1 MALSLINT
9 LKSYIPDVLQSR
21 IVADPTPP
29 NKYFAE
35 DYLAAVLF
43 VDISGFTA
51 LTEQFAARGPSG
63 AEDIS
68 AVLNNFYG
76 QWINIIKGY
85 GGDIIKFAG
94 DGLLV
99 IWQYQNL
106 EKATLLAAQTAL
118 EARKELEN
126 FRVGE
131 RTLSTRIAL
140 GAGQITLTGL
150 GGVFNRWEMVITG
163 DALDQIVKAQP
174 NLQPGQIVV
183 SAEAWKNLK
192 GHGVG
197 VPAQAENMLLNGINV
212 QVPKEAARVFPLEE
226 NSIPALRSYI
236 PGAIAR
242 RIDAGQSDWLA
253 ELRRITSLF
262 INIPEMTRGSDPEA
276 AQKLAQIL
284 QSAIYRYEGSVN
296 KIAVDEKG
304 VSVLAAFG
312 LPPFSH
318 EDDPLRGI
326 LAAQDIKKII
336 EDLGLTSY
344 IGVATGRV
352 FCGVIGNEKRREY
365 TINGDAVNLSA
376 RLMFAAGMGLPV
388 PDGSQ
393 ATILCDT
400 TTYEAAKNR
409 VGFTSLASINVRG
422 KSQPV
427 AVFVPNTRHTKGMGQ
442 VALTDIIGR
451 ETEIFTLAEA
461 LRALITKESRVVI
474 IEGEAGLGK
483 SRLVEEVFRQA
494 NAMNINIFL
503 GLGEAIEQNSPYHV
517 WKNIVSRIFQL
528 NELQNSTEQKLV
540 FEKMMEEDAGFKE
553 RAPLLGAVLPFTIP
567 DNENTVNISGDARA
581 LAMQQLVIER
591 LNLLTN
597 EKPIALVIEDVHW
610 LDASSWSLLNLV
622 AQRVS
627 PLLIIM
633 TNRPMGNYPPLEYT
647 QLKERSSSR
656 FLSLAPLDNS
666 NIEALLCQR
675 LDVNK
680 LPVELVDFIRNKAE
694 GHPFYSEELVYA
706 LRDGRYIEIKDRE
719 CQITSNAG
727 NLNEL
732 NLPGSLEGV
741 ITSRIDRMPPS
752 HQLTL
757 KVASVV
763 GRVFALKELSAIYP
777 IKTELSALPEYLNNL
792 ETQELTV
799 LDSPEPDVSYLFKHI
814 ITQEVAY
821 NLLLFSQ
828 RRSLHRAMAEWYEDS
843 FVRDLVTYYPVLAHH
858 WKQADVPVKAIEY
871 LEKSGG
877 TAFRNGAYREAIQFL
892 SQALE
897 KAKALKGETIP
908 PLKEANWLRL
918 MGEAYMGLGQMDA
931 ARESFRKA
939 ATLLKHPSPA
949 TSTGI
954 IFGLLYEWIIQ
965 SLHRRFPSFFIGRL
979 RSQDK
984 ELQEAAQIFTH
995 LGHVNYIKLESIPML
1010 YHALAGLNL
1019 SEDGGSMSPARVWTL
1034 GTASAILGFIP
1045 SHKHAK
1051 YYAEQALKAS
1061 TQVDDPRS
1069 RSWTY
1074 LAVGTYQLGI
1084 AQWDTSRASLLKVKE
1099 LASQAY
1105 DNHLEGNAEV
1115 VLAGMEYYRGAD
1127 FQISKK
1133 HYDHL
1138 LAQSRHSGN
1147 HLQLTWATYGI
1158 SFLHI
1163 RHGQYEQAREN
1174 AKDGDALDNTPINV
1188 AHLNG
1193 IRAISNWRLGNENEA
1208 IQNCIIALPI
1218 LISLPTQVYSLLMG
1232 YRMVAL
1238 VTFEA
1243 WEAGKTFDIPGWQSI
1258 TEIKKTAATLQNLFK
1273 KYTRTFLIGKPSQL
1287 FFAGWEAWLEGNEK
1301 AAFRAWEASAES
1313 AKQLSMP
1320 WDEAIALREIGK
1332 RIKNDVRRE
1341 YLQRA
1346 HTLFTT
1352 SQAFKDAN
1360 ETQALL
1366 DQRSD

>member
-21 IVADPTPP
+21 IGADPTPP
-29 NKYFAE
+29 NKYFSE
-35 DYLAAVLF
+35 THPAAVLF

-51 LTEQFAARGPSG
+51 LTEQFAAIGPSG

-76 QWINIIKGY
+76 QWINIIKSY

-99 IWQYQNL
+99 IWQYSNL

-118 EARKELEN
+118 QAHRELEH
-126 FRVGE
+126 FRAGE

-140 GAGQITLTGL
+140 GAGEIILTGL

-163 DALDQIVKAQP
+163 DAVDQIVRAQP
-174 NLQPGQIVV
+174 NLKPGQIVV
-183 SAEAWKNLK
+183 SAEAWKKLN
-192 GHGVG
+192 GHGLG
-197 VPAQAENMLLNGINV
+197 VPGQGENMLLDGINA
-212 QVPKEAARVFPLEE
+212 QVPREAARVFNLEE

-262 INIPEMTRGSDPEA
+262 INIPEMTHGTDPET

-284 QSAIYRYEGSVN
+284 QSSIYRYEGSVN
-296 KIAVDEKG
+296 KIAVDDKG
-304 VSVLAAFG
+304 VSLLAAFG

-336 EDLGLTSY
+336 EDLGLTAY

-376 RLMFAAGMGLPV
+376 RLMYAAGMGLPV
-388 PDGSQ
+388 PDGSR

-400 TTYEAAKNR
+400 ATFEAAKNR

-427 AVFVPNTRHTKGMGQ
+427 AIFVPNERHAKGTGQ

-451 ETEIFTLAEA
+451 DTEIFTLADS

-474 IEGEAGLGK
+474 IEGEAGFGK
-483 SRLVEEVFRQA
+483 SRLLEEVFRQA
-494 NAMNINIFL
+494 NAMNVNVLL
-503 GLGEAIEQNSPYHV
+503 GLSEAIEQNTPYHV
-517 WKNIVSRIFQL
+517 WKNIVARIFQL
-528 NELQNSTEQKLV
+528 NDQENTAAQKLA
-540 FEKMMEEDAGFKE
+540 FEKIMEADEDFKD
-553 RAPLLGAVLPFTIP
+553 RAPLLGAVLPFMLA

-581 LAMQQLVIER
+581 LAMQQLIIER
-591 LNLLTN
+591 LNQIASET
-597 EKPIALVIEDVHW
+597 PIALVIEDVHW
-610 LDASSWSLLNLV
+610 LDASSWSLLNAV

-633 TNRPMGNYPPLEYT
+633 TNRPMGNHPPLEYT
-647 QLKERSSSR
+647 QLKEKPTSR
-656 FLSLAPLDNS
+656 FLSLNALDNQ

-675 LDVNK
+675 LNVDK
-680 LPVELVDFIRNKAE
+680 LPLELVRFIHNKAE

-706 LRDGRYIEIKDRE
+706 LRDGNFIEIKNRE
-719 CQITSNAG
+719 CQLSSSAE
-727 NLNEL
+727 NLDEL

-763 GRVFALKELSAIYP
+763 GRVFALRELSAIYP
-777 IKTELSALPEYLNNL
+777 IKTELAALPEYLNNL
-792 ETQELTV
+792 ENQELTV

-828 RRSLHRAMAEWYEDS
+828 RRSLHRAMAEWYENS

-858 WKQADVPVKAIEY
+858 WKQADVPYKAIEY
-871 LEKSGG
+871 LEKSAHM
-877 TAFRNGAYREAIQFL
+877 AFRNGAYLESIQFF

-897 KAKALKGETIP
+897 KAKALKDQ
-908 PLKEANWLRL
+908 PLPAIKEAGWLRSI
-918 MGEAYMGLGQMDA
+918 GEAQMGLGQMDA
-931 ARESFRKA
+931 ARETLRRA
-939 ATLLKHPSPA
+939 ASLLKHPSP
-949 TSTGI
+949 STGSGI
-954 IFGLLYEWIIQ
+954 MLGLLYEWIIQ
-965 SLHRRFPSFFIGRL
+965 SLHRQFPSFFIGRL
-979 RSQDK
+979 KAQDR

-1010 YHALAGLNL
+1010 YHTLGGLNL
-1019 SEDGGSMSPARVWTL
+1019 SEDGGSMSPARVWAL

-1045 SHKHAK
+1045 SHKLAK

-1061 TQVDDPRS
+1061 TQVNDPRS

-1084 AQWDTSRASLLKVKE
+1084 AQWDLSRTSLSKVKD
-1099 LASQAY
+1099 LASQVY

-1115 VLAGMEYYRGAD
+1115 VLAGMEYYRGGD
-1127 FQISKK
+1127 FQTCQQYYNSLFTHSK
-1133 HYDHL
+1133 
-1138 LAQSRHSGN
+1138 QSGN
-1147 HLQLTWATYGI
+1147 HLQLTWATYGL

-1163 RHGQYEQAREN
+1163 LRREFDRALEN
-1174 AKDGDALDNTPINV
+1174 VKDGDALDSTPINV

-1193 IRAISNWRLGNENEA
+1193 IRAMSNWKLGNEREA
-1208 IQNCIIALPI
+1208 IQSCAIALPI
-1218 LISLPTQVYSLLMG
+1218 LISLPPQVYSLLMG
-1232 YRMVAL
+1232 YRMLAQ

-1243 WEAGKTFDIPGWQSI
+1243 WEAGRTFDIPGWRSI
-1258 TEIKKTAATLQNLFK
+1258 AEIKKTAAVLQNLFK
-1273 KYTRTFLIGKPSQL
+1273 KYTRTFPIGRPSQL
-1287 FFAGWEAWLEGNEK
+1287 YYDGWRHWLEGNKK
-1301 AAFRAWEASAES
+1301 AALSDWESSAQ
-1313 AKQLSMP
+1313 AAQRLAMP
-1320 WDEAIALREIGK
+1320 RDEAIALREHGGRGGDASK
-1332 RIKNDVRRE
+1332 
-1341 YLQRA
+1341 LQRA
-1346 HTLFTT
+1346 QELFM
-1352 SQAFKDAN
+1352 SAHAMEDAAEAQN
-1360 ETQALL
+1360 LL
-1366 DQRSD
+1366 NQLSN